1 MGFYSSNN
9 YQNHEITFPSI
20 VMNQVKIIQ
29 SIYSKELR
37 DGEKILKN
45 ALGEQVIEAE
55 DTRYSFLQSVE
66 MFGNLLEPY
75 FIKGTER
82 YKGIKKDEFDDFC
95 ELLDKEL
102 VEILEVDDFV
112 ERARK
117 IFFID
122 EDEDLMNK
130 AKNDTAFKTQLNT
143 YFLNYKIKEARRIF
157 RRLIKLFE
165 ENDFLASQGYSDS
178 EEDSSMIYDESV
190 DGPLDQGWN

>member
-1 MGFYSSNN
+1 MGYYSARN
-9 YQNHEITFPSI
+9 YQSNELTYPQI

-75 FIKGTER
+75 FIEGTEK
-82 YKGIKKDEFDDFC
+82 YKGIRKEEFNTFC

-130 AKNDTAFKTQLNT
+130 AKNDSAFKTQLNT

-165 ENDFLASQGYSDS
+165 ENDFLASQGYADA

-190 DGPLDQGWN
+190 DGPLDEGWN